1 MKNIIT
7 TTLAFMAL
15 ITISSC
21 SNDVESSLIQQEKV
35 IVEKLLLI

>member
-1 MKNIIT
+1 MKKIIT

-35 IVEKLLLI
+35 IVEKTLLI

>member
-1 MKNIIT
+1 MKKIIT

-21 SNDVESSLIQQEKV
+21 SNDVESSLIQREFSNSTRKSYC
-35 IVEKLLLI
+35 

>member
-1 MKNIIT
+1 MKKIIT